1 MWRELFNAPWPDE
14 SGILPDAVRAEASQR
29 VYGYWRSRGWQ
40 LVAGALILW
49 VAAQRYEVPHAVA
62 YGVLAGLVAGAYLLG
77 LLPARLVG
85 LWLMGMV
92 VLFAVLGML
101 VSGLGA
107 VVALSYM
114 MPYTFAGMLISGR
127 PRLVVQAWCV
137 VAFWGNLI
145 YEVLPLFPQLD
156 PPRYILV
163 SYNILIAAFTFQTL
177 RFLNQVSVAIN
188 TAYVAERVRQ
198 QSHQFLARVSHD
210 LRTPLNSMLGFAKL
224 LRRTDLSG
232 TQTTYLKQVIDEGE
246 MLNRLVSDLLDSAHL
261 ATGKLTLKR
270 ETCDLNAI
278 CTAVADEHRPHVPPD
293 VELVLDFAPDLSP
306 LMCDA
311 VRLRQALGNLVSN
324 AVKHT
329 QRGTITIRTRQRGES
344 LLIAVQDTGP
354 GIPEEQQQLIFVP
367 FVQLDV
373 HQRGVGLGLD
383 IALQLVRLHGGDIV
397 LESAAGEGC
406 TFTIALPLDVG
417 NPAASPGEIP

>member
-14 SGILPDAVRAEASQR
+14 SAILPDAVQAQATQR
-29 VYGYWRSRGWQ
+29 VYDYWRSRGWQ

-49 VAAQRYEVPHAVA
+49 VAAQRYDVPHDAA

-85 LWLMGMV
+85 LWLMGTV
-92 VLFAVLGML
+92 VLFSLLGML
-101 VSGLGA
+101 VNGLGA

-127 PRLVVQAWCV
+127 SRLVVQAGCV

-145 YEVLPLFPQLD
+145 YEVLPPFSQLD

-177 RFLNQVSVAIN
+177 RFLNQVAVAIN
-188 TAYVAERVRQ
+188 TVYVAEKIRQ

-224 LRRTDLSG
+224 LRRTELSG
-232 TQTTYLKQVIDEGE
+232 TQTAYLEQVIDEGE

-261 ATGKLTLKR
+261 ATGKVTLKR
-270 ETCDLNAI
+270 EACDLNAL
-278 CTAVADEHRPHVPPD
+278 CAAVADEHRPHMPPP
-293 VELVLDFAPDLSP
+293 VELRLDLAPDLPP
-306 LMCDA
+306 LVCDA
-311 VRLRQALGNLVSN
+311 MRLRQALGNLVSN

-329 QRGTITIRTRQRGES
+329 QQGAITIRTRPRGEV
-344 LLIAVQDTGP
+344 LLVAVQDTGP

-383 IALQLVRLHGGDIV
+383 IALQLVRLHGGDITLV
-397 LESAAGEGC
+397 SAAGEGC
-406 TFTIALPLDVG
+406 TFTVSLPLDAG
-417 NPAASPGEIP
+417 ESPSKPPA